1 MGFMGGFSMMK
12 NGGLRIVFN
21 HTHRIHGAG
30 MYANIK
36 GYIDGIRHKMEESF
50 IL

>member
-1 MGFMGGFSMMK
+1 MGFMGGIFTMGFMGGFSMMK
-12 NGGLRIVFN
+12 NGGLRIVLT

-36 GYIDGIRHKMEESF
+36 GVY
-50 IL
+50 